1 MPGRGGVGGG
11 SGAGGGDAYTIQNS
25 YGGAYGSSYRSR
37 FGTRMFQVQR
47 NWFGSRAFDWFHQ
60 HTPQLGRHARRP
72 ATHARGLQRSHMAQR
87 INALL
92 KSHEALRK
100 SLLRQEPYARSQGNR
115 NGNGVAMVGP
125 QTEDR
130 AADEVQ
136 AGGRESGQTVGMAG
150 VENMASVDHAPGAA
164 QNGND
169 IAAAS
174 WQAVDRAPEFQVA
187 AREAGQ
193 TVGMA
198 SLDRAPDAAQ
208 NTAPPSVERTPISR
222 TIDALSVVLVMVM
235 VVVAIGLVGEM
246 RLYRASTGYVRPL
259 ELSWQPPN
267 QLEAAP
273 DAASGLELVQKALD
287 TIEQAAAEI
296 VSSRQLRRLS

>member
-1 MPGRGGVGGG
+1 
-11 SGAGGGDAYTIQNS
+11 
-25 YGGAYGSSYRSR
+25 
-37 FGTRMFQVQR
+37 
-47 NWFGSRAFDWFHQ
+47 
-60 HTPQLGRHARRP
+60 
-72 ATHARGLQRSHMAQR
+72 MAQR
-87 INALL
+87 MNALL

-100 SLLRQEPYARSQGNR
+100 SLLRQEPYARSQGNG

-130 AADEVQ
+130 AFDEVQ

-150 VENMASVDHAPGAA
+150 VDNMASVDHAPGAA
-164 QNGND
+164 QNRND

-174 WQAVDRAPEFQVA
+174 WQAVDRAPDEFQVD
-187 AREAGQ
+187 ARESGQ
-193 TVGMA
+193 TVG
-198 SLDRAPDAAQ
+198 AQ
-208 NTAPPSVERTPISR
+208 NTAPPIVERTPISR
-222 TIDALSVVLVMVM
+222 TLDALSVVLVMVM

-246 RLYRASTGYVRPL
+246 RLSRSSTGYVRPA

-273 DAASGLELVQKALD
+273 DAASGLQSVQKALD
-287 TIEQAAAEI
+287 TIEEAAAEI

>member
-1 MPGRGGVGGG
+1 
-11 SGAGGGDAYTIQNS
+11 
-25 YGGAYGSSYRSR
+25 
-37 FGTRMFQVQR
+37 
-47 NWFGSRAFDWFHQ
+47 
-60 HTPQLGRHARRP
+60 
-72 ATHARGLQRSHMAQR
+72 MAQR
-87 INALL
+87 MNALL

-100 SLLRQEPYARSQGNR
+100 SLLRQEPYARSQGNG

-130 AADEVQ
+130 AFDEVQ

-150 VENMASVDHAPGAA
+150 VDNMASVDHAPGAA
-164 QNGND
+164 QNRND

-174 WQAVDRAPEFQVA
+174 WQAVDRAPDEFQVD
-187 AREAGQ
+187 ARESGQ

-198 SLDRAPDAAQ
+198 SLNREPDAAQ
-208 NTAPPSVERTPISR
+208 NTAPPIVERTPISR
-222 TIDALSVVLVMVM
+222 TLDALSVVLVMVM

-246 RLYRASTGYVRPL
+246 RLSRSSTGYVRPA

-273 DAASGLELVQKALD
+273 DAASGLQSVQKALD
-287 TIEQAAAEI
+287 TIEEAAAEI